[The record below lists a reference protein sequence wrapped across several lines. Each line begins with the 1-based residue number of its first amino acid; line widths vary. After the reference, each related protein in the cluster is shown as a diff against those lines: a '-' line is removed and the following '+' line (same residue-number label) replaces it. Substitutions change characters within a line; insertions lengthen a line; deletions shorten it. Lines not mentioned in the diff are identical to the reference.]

1 MRRLAA
7 GLALFLLVLAFMTQ
21 PAGALTG
28 ERGSGGGVDS
38 EGGPFAF
45 QARGTGS
52 GDEATGIFR
61 YTIPSIGVQL
71 VGDITCMIVSTSG
84 STRLALM
91 SGVFTQATDPVYVGH
106 EFILQAQDG
115 TTDGFSVDALS
126 GGGACFPPFGAAA
139 VASGAVTLV
148 DA

>member
-52 GDEATGIFR
+52 GDEATAIFR

-91 SGVFTQATDPVYVGH
+91 CGVLPRAPESTHVPHA
-106 EFILQAQDG
+106 
-115 TTDGFSVDALS
+115 S
-126 GGGACFPPFGAAA
+126 PPPGPARTPA
-139 VASGAVTLV
+139 
-148 DA
+148 